1 MRCMRVHK
9 YSESLEHP
17 LILDEIPQPVP
28 SANEILVKVN
38 AIGVNP
44 IELSIRKG
52 FPNYVSSLTLPHLL
66 GTEFAGEVI
75 QCRKKSERFKEGD
88 LVFGSTSKRDTYA
101 EFVAVDE
108 TTTSKIPGQFNFSS
122 AAAFPVA
129 FQTAWHALVFRA
141 KVTPGEVVLV
151 QGGAGGVGTA
161 CIQLAKSMGCKVICT
176 VSSSEKGEYC
186 TKNGAD
192 FIINYKENDFVEI
205 CKEITNHDGVDT
217 IIELAACDNFDKDL
231 DAISIRG
238 RIVLVGMGT
247 GKGPET
253 DFRVS
258 TLMGKN
264 ADVLGITAKNLGAQI
279 PEINEKLDSLLPHT
293 NFNIPV
299 FKEMDLENANE
310 CHELLESGKFTGKLT
325 LTP

>member
-1 MRCMRVHK
+1 MRVHK
-9 YSESLEHP
+9 YSESLEQP
-17 LILDEIPQPVP
+17 LSLDEIPKPIP
-28 SANEILVKVN
+28 APDEILVKVN

-52 FPNYVSSLTLPHLL
+52 FPNYVASLTLPHLL
-66 GTEFAGEVI
+66 GTEFAGNVVHCGEKS
-75 QCRKKSERFKEGD
+75 KKFKEGD
-88 LVFGSTSKRDTYA
+88 MVFGSTAKRDTYA

-108 TTTSKIPGQFNFSS
+108 KTTSKIPEQFNFST

-161 CIQLAKSMGCKVICT
+161 CIQLAKAMGCKVIST
-176 VSSSEKGEYC
+176 VSSREKGEYC
-186 TKNGAD
+186 KKNGAD
-192 FIINYKENDFVEI
+192 FIVNYKEDDFVKV
-205 CKEITNHDGVDT
+205 CKEITNDKGIDAIV
-217 IIELAACDNFDKDL
+217 ELAACDNFDKDL

-253 DFRVS
+253 VFKVS
-258 TLMGKN
+258 LLMGKN
-264 ADVLGITAKNLGAQI
+264 ANVLGITAKNLGAQI
-279 PEINEKLDSLLPHT
+279 PEINEKLNSLLPHT
-293 NFNIPV
+293 NFSIPV
-299 FKEMDLENANE
+299 FKEMPLENANE
-310 CHELLESGKFTGKLT
+310 CHELLESGKFTGKLI
-325 LTP
+325 LIP